1 MACAGSRATA
11 WTVLSCQLIV
21 SKSASVQTVLA
32 PGRSGAHTAAR
43 GSARPANRPVPAVVP
58 ARAKANRCGP
68 LVSRHRT
75 QAERTSLRPIARPTV
90 REPGQVVVRAP
101 SRMVKTA
108 DPICSVVFAVAKI
121 RGA

>member
-11 WTVLSCQLIV
+11 WTALSCQLIV

-43 GSARPANRPVPAVVP
+43 GSARPVPAVVP

-108 DPICSVVFAVAKI
+108 DPIGSVVFAVAKI